1 MRQHRPK
8 ARRRH
13 HSAGFSLV
21 ELLVVLG
28 IIGVMAAVSLPRVG
42 RYIRNFRIKGATQ
55 QVAMEMN
62 VARSKAVMKNV
73 NLGVLF
79 AVVSPTQYRW
89 VVEDDQIPTDT
100 TAWSG
105 YGGEDWTALIGTLA
119 PSQAG
124 TLQNLPTNV
133 VFDTPANC
141 NLSGGTDTW
150 AVRFTQLGSSCEMGT
165 GTCGAAPTNAPTGT
179 TLIKSLNGSHIVC
192 LKENRTNLRKKVAVS
207 SGGRILADQ

>member
-8 ARRRH
+8 ASHRH

-105 YGGEDWTALIGTLA
+105 YGGEDWTVLIGTLA

-124 TLQNLPTNV
+124 TVQNLPTNV

-150 AVRFTQLGSSCEMGT
+150 AVRFTQLGSTCAMGT
-165 GTCGAAPTNAPTGT
+165 GTCGAEPTNAPTGT
-179 TLIKSLNGSHIVC
+179 TLVKSLNGSHIVC
-192 LKENRTNLRKKVAVS
+192 LKENSTNLRKKVAVS

>member
-62 VARSKAVMKNV
+62 VARSKAIMKNV

-105 YGGEDWTALIGTLA
+105 YGGEDWTVLTGTLA

-124 TLQNLPTNV
+124 TVQNLPTNV